1 MIHVR
6 HAAAAIE
13 SGLCNTVLIT
23 HGESGRSGVG
33 RTRNVTA
40 PTSLAGQFEQPYGP
54 GDRPCGPSR
63 GRRLCSR
70 SRYSTAHRSSC
81 GEAFSKDARLLAP
94 RRKVSVTMRLDADL
108 LEWLRRERGY
118 QTRINEI
125 LRAHMN
131 AQLGDHPSTTMTR
144 TAAPSSV
151 YKLFEQAMIS
161 RKQIRCTYNGRSREL
176 CPVLLGHS
184 QGQEKALTYQFG
196 GQSEKGLP
204 PGGQW
209 RCLWLSKVS
218 NVRLRD
224 GPLYA
229 GNRHDQPQGCVEIV
243 DLDVNPESPYNPR
256 RRLPSAS

>member
-1 MIHVR
+1 MSDDISGTTSKTEPQTDWR
-6 HAAAAIE
+6 RIRSMTDAEIRAAI
-13 SGLCNTVLIT
+13 IDDPD
-23 HGESGRSGVG
+23 
-33 RTRNVTA
+33 A
-40 PTSLAGQFEQPYGP
+40 KPTDENFW
-54 GDRPCGPSR
+54 
-63 GRRLCSR
+63 
-70 SRYSTAHRSSC
+70 
-81 GEAFSKDARLLAP
+81 KDARLVAP
-94 RRKVSVTMRLDADL
+94 RRKVTVTMRLDADL
-108 LEWLRRERGY
+108 LEWFRRERGY
-118 QTRINEI
+118 QARINEI

-131 AQLGDHPSTTMTR
+131 AQLGDHASTTMTR

-176 CPVLLGHS
+176 CPVILGHS

-229 GNRHDQPQGCVEIV
+229 GDRHDQPQGCVEIV

-256 RRLPSAS
+256 RRLPGAS